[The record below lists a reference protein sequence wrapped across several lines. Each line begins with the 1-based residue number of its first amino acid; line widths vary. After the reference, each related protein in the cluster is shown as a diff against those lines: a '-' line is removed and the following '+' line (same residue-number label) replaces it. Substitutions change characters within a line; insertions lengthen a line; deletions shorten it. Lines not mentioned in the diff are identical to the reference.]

1 MLGNMLLSGTV
12 SEQIQIWDIMFIFLQ
27 VSNNAW

>member
-1 MLGNMLLSGTV
+1 MLGNMLLTGTV
-12 SEQIQIWDIMFIFLQ
+12 SGQIQVWDIMFIFLQ